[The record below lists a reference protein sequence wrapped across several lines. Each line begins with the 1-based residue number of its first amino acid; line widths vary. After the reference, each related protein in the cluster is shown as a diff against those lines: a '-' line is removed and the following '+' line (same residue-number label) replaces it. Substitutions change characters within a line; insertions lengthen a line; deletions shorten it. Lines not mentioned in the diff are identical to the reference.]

1 VPQKDNST
9 IKLPLPTAMALLV
22 LSMSGRRPG
31 KSLSAGLLKEILK
44 PRVFNVPRPVYVE
57 DVVYVQSRNSYG
69 CLGFIGDVFMTIIS
83 GGLWLIWI
91 FVREMRR
98 R

>member
-1 VPQKDNST
+1 
-9 IKLPLPTAMALLV
+9 M
-22 LSMSGRRPG
+22 RPARAYG
-31 KSLSAGLLKEILK
+31 FWKFVGDILMTGL
-44 PRVFNVPRPVYVE
+44 
-57 DVVYVQSRNSYG
+57 
-69 CLGFIGDVFMTIIS
+69 T

>member
-1 VPQKDNST
+1 VSGRHYGLIHFAFD
-9 IKLPLPTAMALLV
+9 ALLV
-22 LSMSGRRPG
+22 L
-31 KSLSAGLLKEILK
+31 I
-44 PRVFNVPRPVYVE
+44 
-57 DVVYVQSRNSYG
+57 
-69 CLGFIGDVFMTIIS
+69 T

>member
-1 VPQKDNST
+1 
-9 IKLPLPTAMALLV
+9 
-22 LSMSGRRPG
+22 MSRRHY
-31 KSLSAGLLKEILK
+31 GLFSFL
-44 PRVFNVPRPVYVE
+44 F
-57 DVVYVQSRNSYG
+57 DVVL
-69 CLGFIGDVFMTIIS
+69 CILT

>member
-1 VPQKDNST
+1 MDR
-9 IKLPLPTAMALLV
+9 LY
-22 LSMSGRRPG
+22 
-31 KSLSAGLLKEILK
+31 
-44 PRVFNVPRPVYVE
+44 YVE
-57 DVVYVQSRNSYG
+57 RRRYG
-69 CLGFIGDVFMTIIS
+69 CLSFLGDVFMTLIT